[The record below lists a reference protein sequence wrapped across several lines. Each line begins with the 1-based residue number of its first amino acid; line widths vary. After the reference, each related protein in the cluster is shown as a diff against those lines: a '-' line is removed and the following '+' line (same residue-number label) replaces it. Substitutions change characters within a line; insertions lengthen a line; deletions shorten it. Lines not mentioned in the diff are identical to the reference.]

1 MKGELTLYVCG
12 CRGSRSVF
20 GSQFMEFGGQTTC
33 FVLKKDDY
41 ALVLDCGTG
50 LDNAR
55 ALLADC
61 AAVDVVITHWHYDHV
76 MGLMNWDVFPTAA
89 KLRFFVSSDA
99 YNLSFDALSQLFR
112 HPFWP
117 VDPTLRV
124 ERKPVKWNNPVWLR
138 PEVKVTFLAA
148 PHPDGSS
155 VLDLS
160 VFGRH
165 ICLLCDFEHNTDFP
179 EEILENCDLLLYD
192 GMYTDEEYPEHI
204 NWGHSTWQEGCRL
217 ANRAGVD
224 RLMIIHHEPG
234 RTDVQLRE
242 MEKEAKKLFPSSVFA
257 RAGMKINV

>member
-1 MKGELTLYVCG
+1 MKGELSLHICG

-20 GSQFMEFGGQTTC
+20 GPEFTEFGGQTTC
-33 FVLKKDDY
+33 FVLKKANY

-55 ALLADC
+55 DLLAGC
-61 AAVDVVITHWHYDHV
+61 AAVDVVVTHWHYDHV
-76 MGLMNWDVFPTAA
+76 MGLMDWSVFPAGA

-124 ERKPVKWNNPVWLR
+124 MRQPVKWECPVSLR
-138 PEVKVTFLAA
+138 PGVKVTFLPA

-160 VFGRH
+160 VFDKH
-165 ICLLCDFEHNTDFP
+165 ICVLCDFEHNREFP
-179 EEILENCDLLLYD
+179 EEILHNCDLLLYD
-192 GMYTDEEYPEHI
+192 GMYTDDEYPAHV

-217 ANRAGVD
+217 ANRVEPA
-224 RLMIIHHEPG
+224 RLLITHHEPR
-234 RTDVQLRE
+234 RTDSQLRALE
-242 MEKEAKKLFPSSVFA
+242 QEAKKLFPAAAFA
-257 RAGMKINV
+257 RAGMKITF